1 MKFLANE
8 NFPSASVWVLR
19 KAGYDVASV
28 GETYASISDQEVM
41 QIAITEKR
49 IILTFDRD
57 YGELIFK
64 QGYKPV
70 AGVIYLRLFDYT
82 PEEPA
87 QYLINIFN
95 QHLIFEFF
103 FTVIDESSIRQRRIL

>member
-8 NFPSASVWVLR
+8 NFPYPSIIKLR
-19 KAGYDVASV
+19 QADYDITSILDISP
-28 GETYASISDQEVM
+28 SISDEEVM

-64 QGYKPV
+64 HGYKPV
-70 AGVIYLRLFDYT
+70 AGVIYFRLFDYT
-82 PEEPA
+82 PEQPA
-87 QYLINIFN
+87 QYLITIFN
-95 QHLIFEFF
+95 QHLTFEFL